1 MNIELLKPFLTKN
14 KAERIIYELNSK
26 NKKEDAF
33 TKLNDFEL
41 FFNLKNNIVDLTH
54 LTGDEALKIISNII
68 SEKYCL
74 NFRSGNVEKIIDA
87 YINSINSYMCNIL
100 LINETTLIYI
110 GEVEIGSSTKYIV
123 RNK

>member
-54 LTGDEALKIISNII
+54 LTDDEALKIISNTI

-74 NFRSGNVEKIIDA
+74 NLRSGNVEKIIDA
-87 YINSINSYMCNIL
+87 YINSVNSYMCNIL

>member
-1 MNIELLKPFLTKN
+1 MNIELLKPFITKN

-54 LTGDEALKIISNII
+54 LTDDEALKIISNII

-74 NFRSGNVEKIIDA
+74 NLRSGNVEKIIDA
-87 YINSINSYMCNIL
+87 YINSVNSYMCNIL

>member
-74 NFRSGNVEKIIDA
+74 NLRSGNVEKIIDA

-100 LINETTLIYI
+100 LINERHSAIA
-110 GEVEIGSSTKYIV
+110 SAS
-123 RNK
+123 